1 MAARAN
7 RQEEHSKSDLAID
20 DLAPGVKN
28 GGVVHNFNIPRL
40 QLLGQVEFW
49 TLS

>member
-1 MAARAN
+1 MAARASGH
-7 RQEEHSKSDLAID
+7 EKHGKTDLAID

-28 GGVVHNFNIPRL
+28 GGVVHNFNVPRL
-40 QLLGQVEFW
+40 QLLGQVELW